1 MNNEVAADSFTH
13 RVETALKLVGDGWDD
28 KARKV
33 LADLY
38 DSLLNLHKQ
47 GMNGLWA
54 RLLKNNFAPLTI
66 GRFNFVVGNPPWVN
80 WENLPD
86 AYRVDTLSVWQRYD
100 LLESEGLKTILGAS
114 KKDLSMLMTYTV
126 SDTLLSTGGR
136 LGFVITQ
143 SVFKTAGAGRQFRRL
158 QIPVQGEDSVP
169 LRVAHVDDMVS
180 LNPFEGASNRT
191 AVMVIDKWHAM
202 RYPAPYSVWRKVK
215 GARFSYDSTLAEV
228 VATTSRLNFVAEP
241 VDLKDRTSAWLTA
254 RPAAIKAVRRVLGK
268 SDYEAHAGSYTGG
281 TNAVYWVGL
290 EKLRADKLAVVTNIT
305 EGAKIDVGQ
314 VTKPVEPSLLYP
326 LLRPRDMSRWKAAAS
341 AFMILP
347 HTVETGWRAIDEDK
361 MQRDF
366 PKAYAYF
373 HLFKDVLLKRRSG
386 WYQKAKDRLPFY
398 IMLP

>member
-1 MNNEVAADSFTH
+1 MYEFPTAVGKFHVPAVLCTKDKFDRFCDILEESVNNEVAADSFTH

-143 SVFKTAGAGRQFRRL
+143 SVFKTAGEGRQ
-158 QIPVQGEDSVP
+158 
-169 LRVAHVDDMVS
+169 
-180 LNPFEGASNRT
+180 
-191 AVMVIDKWHAM
+191 
-202 RYPAPYSVWRKVK
+202 
-215 GARFSYDSTLAEV
+215 
-228 VATTSRLNFVAEP
+228 
-241 VDLKDRTSAWLTA
+241 
-254 RPAAIKAVRRVLGK
+254 
-268 SDYEAHAGSYTGG
+268 
-281 TNAVYWVGL
+281 
-290 EKLRADKLAVVTNIT
+290 
-305 EGAKIDVGQ
+305 
-314 VTKPVEPSLLYP
+314 
-326 LLRPRDMSRWKAAAS
+326 
-341 AFMILP
+341 
-347 HTVETGWRAIDEDK
+347 
-361 MQRDF
+361 
-366 PKAYAYF
+366 
-373 HLFKDVLLKRRSG
+373 
-386 WYQKAKDRLPFY
+386 
-398 IMLP
+398 